1 MMFVELPPLVE
12 RALREPNI
20 HVLQYLAD
28 RTDVG
33 FPAGVEV
40 IHKKLKIGSTT
51 ASSAI
56 QSLIVCGAVESHE
69 NPMSDSYGSGS
80 GVYGYV
86 VTDLGYELL
95 GRKRK
100 W

>member
-33 FPAGVEV
+33 FPVGVETV
-40 IHKKLKIGSTT
+40 RRKLRIGGSS

-56 QSLIVCGAVESHE
+56 QSLIICGAIESNE

-100 W
+100 